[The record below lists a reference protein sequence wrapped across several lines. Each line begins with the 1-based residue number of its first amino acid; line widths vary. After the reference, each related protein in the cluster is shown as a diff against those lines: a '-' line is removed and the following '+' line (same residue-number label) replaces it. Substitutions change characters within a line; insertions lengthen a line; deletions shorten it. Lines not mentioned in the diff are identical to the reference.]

1 MVDDAWPHSTE
12 LKTRRN
18 LAGHS
23 SRCCFANMPRIVTL
37 VRQNVR
43 LGTCSVG
50 DVPGSNCGRGV
61 WLCSPCDVLLRR
73 SVNWGGAAA
82 LAAAWMAWPA
92 IDKDFKKDLLS
103 GKVFKKDEDKK

>member
-1 MVDDAWPHSTE
+1 M
-12 LKTRRN
+12 
-18 LAGHS
+18 
-23 SRCCFANMPRIVTL
+23 
-37 VRQNVR
+37 
-43 LGTCSVG
+43 
-50 DVPGSNCGRGV
+50 